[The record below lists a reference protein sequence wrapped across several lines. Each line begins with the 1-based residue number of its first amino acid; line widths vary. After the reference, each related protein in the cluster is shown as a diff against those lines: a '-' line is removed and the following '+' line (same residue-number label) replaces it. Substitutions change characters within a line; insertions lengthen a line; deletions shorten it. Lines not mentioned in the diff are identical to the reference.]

1 MEILTSPFVDYKH
14 RFALAL
20 FAFFIVSELTFLNL
34 DIVLLC
40 QPTQGLGIGNLLM
53 LHQEVD
59 GIATLATGKAFANLT
74 GWRHHKRR
82 CLVIVERT
90 KSLVVNPRLAQ
101 VNKLAYD
108 IYDVDGIHN
117 LIDCSTVYHACKV
130 TEK

>member
-1 MEILTSPFVDYKH
+1 MEVLARPLVDDEHRLALRLLTLLVV
-14 RFALAL
+14 RQFAL
-20 FAFFIVSELTFLNL
+20 LNL
-34 DIVLLC
+34 DVVFLR
-40 QPTQGLGIGNLLM
+40 QPAQGLGIGNLLV

-101 VNKLAYD
+101 VNKLAYN
-108 IYDVDGIHN
+108 IYDVNGIHN

-130 TEK
+130 TKK